1 MTPKETAE
9 YISKIKE
16 NSCIINLMMETMGL
30 ECPDCLYSML
40 SSKNVMAVLEDEELI
55 STAQAFFENNLNIAI
70 TSEKIFM
77 HRNTL
82 VYRIEKIHKAIGL
95 NIRDFDDAITLKALV
110 ILYNNLKH
118 K

>member
-1 MTPKETAE
+1 MTTNE
-9 YISKIKE
+9 IIKYKNE
-16 NSCIINLMMETMGL
+16 LKDNSCVLNIMMDTMGR

-40 SSKNVMAVLEDEELI
+40 SAKNVMAIMEDEELI
-55 STAQAFFENNLNIAI
+55 ATAEAFFDNNLNIAI

-95 NIRDFDDAITLKALV
+95 NIRDFDDAITLKTLI

>member
-1 MTPKETAE
+1 
-9 YISKIKE
+9 
-16 NSCIINLMMETMGL
+16 MMETMGL

>member
-1 MTPKETAE
+1 MTSNETTN
-9 YISKIKE
+9 YLNKLRD
-16 NSCIINLMMETMGL
+16 NSCVLNIMMDTMGR

-40 SSKNVMAVLEDEELI
+40 NSKNVQNILEDEELM
-55 STAQAFFENNLNIAI
+55 STAQAFFDNNLNIAI

-95 NIRDFDDAITLKALV
+95 NIRDFDDAITLKTLI
-110 ILYNNLKH
+110 ILYNNIKH

>member
-1 MTPKETAE
+1 MTTNDIVIYKN
-9 YISKIKE
+9 KIRD
-16 NSCIINLMMETMGL
+16 NSCVLNIMMDTMGR

-40 SSKNVMAVLEDEELI
+40 SSKKVMDVMEDEELI
-55 STAQAFFENNLNIAI
+55 ATAQAFFDNNLNIAI

-95 NIRDFDDAITLKALV
+95 NIRDFDDAITLKTLI

>member
-1 MTPKETAE
+1 MTPNEITTYKNQL
-9 YISKIKE
+9 KD
-16 NSCIINLMMETMGL
+16 NSCVLNIMMDTMGR

-40 SSKNVMAVLEDEELI
+40 SAKNVMAIMEDRELI
-55 STAQAFFENNLNIAI
+55 ATAEAFFDNNLNIAI

-95 NIRDFDDAITLKALV
+95 NIRDFDDAITLKTLI

-118 K
+118 R